1 MRLRPVI
8 FALVSCA
15 LLIPRPASRS
25 LCFASDGS
33 DARTVLWQ
41 IGQKDGK
48 TQGFALAPDRF
59 SQYREDPIFLV
70 GVSEAAK
77 DWPYVQPGPADVWA
91 GGRPHTA
98 TILFGLE
105 ALPPEDCELVL
116 SLANTH
122 YRSPPRVAISVN
134 GRVVSQQTLPP
145 GGPDATIMGDLK
157 EAKPCEVRVTVPA
170 DTLRMGTNV
179 ISINTQEGSWMLYD
193 AVVFLAPLG
202 VRVVP
207 LKDVTAVRSIQAVP
221 ALVKSHGEL
230 RQVVEL
236 VIIRAGEPESV
247 EVICEGTPC
256 WSGSVKDGAQE
267 VIVPVPRVIER
278 KDVKLVVRTSDKVIL
293 ETKLTLDP
301 VREWVVYLLPH
312 SHVDIGYTDIQTKIE
327 ENHWRFY
334 EQALETAAKTADYP
348 PEAQFKW
355 NVEVLWAVDSYLRK
369 SSPEKKAAFVEGV
382 KRGVI
387 GLQALYGNELTALC
401 RPEELLRLVDYSQRL
416 KEQIGVPIDSAMIS
430 DVPGYTWGIV
440 TALAQAGVRYFSIG
454 PNGGHRIGHTLKVWG
469 DKAFWWKSPSGRE
482 RVLCWIPRRG
492 YWRGFRGKAEL
503 FSYLRELQ
511 ESQYPFEMVQL
522 RHCLGDNAGPDVG
535 ISDFVKEWNE
545 KYAYPRLV
553 VATCSEMMREFER
566 RYGEHLPEVAGD
578 FTPYWED
585 GAASSARETGLVRR
599 AADRLSSAETLWA
612 MLRPGNYPDELFYQA
627 WRSVILYD
635 EHTWGAHNSITEPDS
650 EFARSQWRIKQ
661 GFALDADRQSRE
673 LLARAVTG
681 LASKQRTEAGD
692 RYVMVLNPTGWVR
705 SDLVT
710 LEGQPSSPSSIQD
723 TQGAEVPWQKLSD
736 GRVVFWAQ
744 DVPAFGGRR
753 FKLVFGGQG
762 RAAGNSV
769 DKLPDSGPAI
779 ETRRYSLEIDPQT
792 GAVRR
797 LMDKQLNCD
806 LVDETKGWGL
816 AEYLY
821 VPGRNPEKVQ
831 RISGACTVTRLEQG
845 PLVRRWAVESAAPG
859 CRSVKWI
866 YELSDV
872 KDQIKLEMIL
882 DKEKVRTPEGVHV
895 AFPFR
900 VPDGQIRMELAWAI
914 IRPEAD
920 QLPGACK
927 NYYTVQRW
935 IDVSNDQFGVLWGSW
950 DAPLVELGTIR
961 TDVPQPFSPEGW
973 LTHIEPTQTIL
984 SYVMNNYWET
994 NYRADQEGPTSFT
1007 YFILPHRGGYD
1018 PVMATRFGLET
1029 TRPLIAS
1036 LVESSTPP
1044 ELSPPV
1050 RVESESVLPVEC
1062 KTTRDGRGIIL
1073 RLFNPQ
1079 RTQAKAALELDKKK
1093 LAKVWMTDLSEKP
1106 GAPVTGPV
1114 TVPGSGLVSLRL
1126 E

>member
-1 MRLRPVI
+1 MRLRSVI

-15 LLIPRPASRS
+15 LLNPGPRLCSR
-25 LCFASDGS
+25 CFGGESSDT
-33 DARTVLWQ
+33 RTVLWQ

-48 TQGFALAPDRF
+48 TEGFALAPNAF

-70 GVSEAAK
+70 GVSDPAR

-98 TILFGLE
+98 TVLFGLE
-105 ALPPEDCELVL
+105 SPPSEDCELVL
-116 SLANTH
+116 YLANTH
-122 YRSPPRVAISVN
+122 YRSPPRVAISAN
-134 GRVVSQQTLPP
+134 GKIVLQETLPP

-157 EAKPCEVRVTVPA
+157 EAKPYEVRATIPA
-170 DTLRMGTNV
+170 GALRTGTNV
-179 ISINTQEGSWMLYD
+179 ISISTQDGSWMLYD
-193 AVVFLAPLG
+193 AVMFLAPAG
-202 VRVVP
+202 VRMAP
-207 LKDVTAVRSIQAVP
+207 LGDVTAVRSVQAVP
-221 ALVKSHGEL
+221 ALVKAHGEL
-230 RQVVEL
+230 RQVIEMV
-236 VIIRAGEPESV
+236 VIRAGGPESV

-256 WSGSVKDGAQE
+256 WSGSVKDGTQE
-267 VIVPVPRVIER
+267 IIVPVPRVTER
-278 KDVKLVVRTSDKVIL
+278 REVNLVVRTSDKVIL

-327 ENHWRFY
+327 ENHWHFY

-369 SSPEKKAAFVEGV
+369 SSPEKRAAFVEGV
-382 KRGVI
+382 RKGVI

-401 RPEELLRLVDYSQRL
+401 RPEELLRLLDYSQRL
-416 KEQIGVPIDSAMIS
+416 KEQMGVPIDSAMIS

-454 PNGGHRIGHTLKVWG
+454 PNGGHRIGHTLRVWG
-469 DKAFWWKSPSGRE
+469 DKAFWWKSPSGQE

-503 FSYLRELQ
+503 FAYLRELQ

-522 RHCLGDNAGPDVG
+522 RHCLGDNAAPDVG

-545 KYAYPRLV
+545 EYAYPRLV
-553 VATCSEMMREFER
+553 IATCSEMMREFER
-566 RYGEHLPEVAGD
+566 RYGNKLPEVAGD

-612 MLRPGNYPDELFYQA
+612 MLRPGDYPDELFYQA
-627 WRSVILYD
+627 WRNVVLYD

-650 EFARSQWRIKQ
+650 EFAKSQWQIKQ
-661 GFALDADRQSRE
+661 SFALEADRQSRE
-673 LLARAVTG
+673 LLARSLEG
-681 LASKQRTEAGD
+681 LVSEQGIEAAD
-692 RYVMVLNPTGWVR
+692 RFVMVLNPTGWVR

-710 LEGQPSSPSSIQD
+710 LEAQVGSLMSIQD
-723 TQGAEVPWQKLSD
+723 GQGAAVPWQRLSD
-736 GRVVFWAQ
+736 GRVIFWAQ

-753 FKLVFGGQG
+753 FRLVLGGQG
-762 RAAGNSV
+762 NVPR
-769 DKLPDSGPAI
+769 DSEKGVPESGTAI
-779 ETRRYSLEIDPQT
+779 ETPRYTLEVEPQT
-792 GAVRR
+792 GALRR
-797 LMDKQLNCD
+797 LVDKKLNRD
-806 LVDETKGWGL
+806 LVDKTKGWGL

-821 VPGRNPEKVQ
+821 VPGRNPDKVQ
-831 RISGACTVTRLEQG
+831 RITGACTVTRLEQG
-845 PLVRRWAVESAAPG
+845 PLVRRWAVESRAPG
-859 CRSVKWI
+859 CRTVKWI

-872 KDQIKLEMIL
+872 KAQIKVDMIL
-882 DKEKVRTPEGVHV
+882 DKEKVRSPEGVHI
-895 AFPFR
+895 AFPFD

-927 NYYTVQRW
+927 NYFTVQRW
-935 IDVSNDQFGVLWGSW
+935 IDVSNDQFGVLWGAW

-973 LTHIEPTQTIL
+973 LTKIEPTQTIL

-994 NYRADQEGPTSFT
+994 NYKADQEGPTLFT

-1018 PVMATRFGLET
+1018 PVMATRFGIET
-1029 TRPLIAS
+1029 TRPLIAL
-1036 LVESSTPP
+1036 LVDSRTPA
-1044 ELSPPV
+1044 ELPSPV
-1050 RVESESVLPVEC
+1050 TVESESVLPVEC
-1062 KTTRDGRGIIL
+1062 KPSRDGRGIIL

-1079 RTQAKAALELDKKK
+1079 QAPAEAALKLDEKK
-1093 LAKVWMTDLSEKP
+1093 LSRVWLTDLSERP
-1106 GAPVTGPV
+1106 GAPLSGPV
-1114 TVPGSGLVSLRL
+1114 TVPGFGLVSLRL

>member
-8 FALVSCA
+8 FAFVSCA

-59 SQYREDPIFLV
+59 SQYREDPIYLV

-105 ALPPEDCELVL
+105 TLPPEDCELVL

-293 ETKLTLDP
+293 KTKLTLDP

-454 PNGGHRIGHTLKVWG
+454 PNGGHRIGHTLEVWG
-469 DKAFWWKSPSGRE
+469 DKAFWWKSPSGQE

-503 FSYLRELQ
+503 F
-511 ESQYPFEMVQL
+511 
-522 RHCLGDNAGPDVG
+522 
-535 ISDFVKEWNE
+535 
-545 KYAYPRLV
+545 AY
-553 VATCSEMMREFER
+553 
-566 RYGEHLPEVAGD
+566 
-578 FTPYWED
+578 
-585 GAASSARETGLVRR
+585 
-599 AADRLSSAETLWA
+599 
-612 MLRPGNYPDELFYQA
+612 
-627 WRSVILYD
+627 
-635 EHTWGAHNSITEPDS
+635 
-650 EFARSQWRIKQ
+650 
-661 GFALDADRQSRE
+661 
-673 LLARAVTG
+673 
-681 LASKQRTEAGD
+681 
-692 RYVMVLNPTGWVR
+692 
-705 SDLVT
+705 
-710 LEGQPSSPSSIQD
+710 
-723 TQGAEVPWQKLSD
+723 
-736 GRVVFWAQ
+736 
-744 DVPAFGGRR
+744 
-753 FKLVFGGQG
+753 
-762 RAAGNSV
+762 
-769 DKLPDSGPAI
+769 
-779 ETRRYSLEIDPQT
+779 
-792 GAVRR
+792 
-797 LMDKQLNCD
+797 
-806 LVDETKGWGL
+806 
-816 AEYLY
+816 
-821 VPGRNPEKVQ
+821 
-831 RISGACTVTRLEQG
+831 
-845 PLVRRWAVESAAPG
+845 
-859 CRSVKWI
+859 
-866 YELSDV
+866 
-872 KDQIKLEMIL
+872 
-882 DKEKVRTPEGVHV
+882 
-895 AFPFR
+895 
-900 VPDGQIRMELAWAI
+900 
-914 IRPEAD
+914 
-920 QLPGACK
+920 
-927 NYYTVQRW
+927 
-935 IDVSNDQFGVLWGSW
+935 
-950 DAPLVELGTIR
+950 
-961 TDVPQPFSPEGW
+961 
-973 LTHIEPTQTIL
+973 
-984 SYVMNNYWET
+984 
-994 NYRADQEGPTSFT
+994 
-1007 YFILPHRGGYD
+1007 
-1018 PVMATRFGLET
+1018 
-1029 TRPLIAS
+1029 
-1036 LVESSTPP
+1036 
-1044 ELSPPV
+1044 
-1050 RVESESVLPVEC
+1050 
-1062 KTTRDGRGIIL
+1062 
-1073 RLFNPQ
+1073 
-1079 RTQAKAALELDKKK
+1079 
-1093 LAKVWMTDLSEKP
+1093 
-1106 GAPVTGPV
+1106 
-1114 TVPGSGLVSLRL
+1114 
-1126 E
+1126 